1 MLSYWISAGNVF
13 TTLLFSSHPPPPFLP
28 GQRNAG
34 ARGQSGE
41 DSWMCLSMVCE
52 AASDVASH
60 ASNVFRSICWFWIRF
75 PNANNNFRYYVIK
88 GTAEIWG
95 KVHPSQELHVR
106 PRPRHLLQLCCCSV
120 LVWSA
125 DLAMAGI
132 WMTHIS
138 QTSRAREQLYS
149 CLLVFL
155 EGMYLSIAAHV
166 CVKECGHT
174 GHQAGSAGANVSLQC
189 RENCSH
195 FKKLNILL
203 KNLRSLLYLTFTNH
217 FTPSEFQWLF
227 QFSSYLWLLEKDF
240 KIILL
245 EIQF

>member
-1 MLSYWISAGNVF
+1 ML
-13 TTLLFSSHPPPPFLP
+13 HHMRQMFL
-28 GQRNAG
+28 
-34 ARGQSGE
+34 
-41 DSWMCLSMVCE
+41 DLYV
-52 AASDVASH
+52 D
-60 ASNVFRSICWFWIRF
+60 FWIGF
-75 PNANNNFRYYVIK
+75 PKANNNFRYYVIK

-138 QTSRAREQLYS
+138 QMSRAREQLYS

-155 EGMYLSIAAHV
+155 EGMYLSIAGHV

-174 GHQAGSAGANVSLQC
+174 GHQAGSAGANVSFRR
-189 RENCSH
+189 RENYLH

-203 KNLRSLLYLTFTNH
+203 RNLRSFFCLIWPLQITLPTVNFNDT
-217 FTPSEFQWLF
+217 
-227 QFSSYLWLLEKDF
+227 SSFLVICDY
-240 KIILL
+240 
-245 EIQF
+245 